1 MKKKNNSLLLSFE
14 LMVILILFYVPVHV
28 SAASIGDVT
37 TFNYTGDVE
46 EFIAPVQGK
55 YKLEVWGAE
64 GGGDHQQSYLG
75 PSGKGGY
82 STGVVELKANEKL
95 YVYVG
100 GKGTFC
106 QGGYCTVAGGFN
118 GGGSGWK
125 RTPASDTANPVA
137 SGGGAT
143 DMRLTK
149 GTWNDTSSLL
159 SRLIVAGGGGGGGVD
174 HGEPGGHGGGLEGIL
189 VNSESGYGGTQTT
202 GWKFGEGFSASINT
216 LAYINSTYGGN
227 GGGGGWYGGYYSAG
241 PSKWEGSGGGSG
253 FLWTSESI
261 PNVPKGYHV
270 SEQYFLTDAK
280 TIAGNASM
288 PTHDGESTMIGNKA
302 DGYAKITLL
311 EKTSPL
317 EVDNPSI
324 FLTDLELTPF
334 YKNNTLNYETK
345 IPTSPFTTT
354 ITYEEES
361 IIWAHNVGETILE
374 ENKLHQVLLMDS
386 NGNIFVYNIY
396 PTLGKAKLN
405 DLKFENF
412 TSFEQNVYEYSFSVS
427 YSTNKFE
434 PQIEAD
440 ADVTYTISSDH
451 LNVGMNTITIEVTKP
466 NCENTTYKFNI
477 NREFEQTVNSK
488 PLETTFTYTGDY
500 QEFIAPYSTYYTLE
514 VWGARSGGS
523 HQNSELGI
531 AGLGGYSKG
540 KLYLNAGDKLY
551 IYVGAEGSWC
561 GNSICISSPS
571 FNGGGTGYKTMN
583 STRDPVA
590 SGGGATDIRLV
601 PGPWDNENSLLSRII
616 VAGGGGGSGMDGER
630 GGDGGGLS
638 GYSYSTSYGAPG
650 TQTTGWSFGGGFN
663 ANAST
668 IGYIS
673 SQYGGSGGGGGWYG
687 GKNSLGRGF
696 HSAGG
701 GSGFVLNESSSKNV
715 PDGYIATNKYYLK
728 ETETLAGNQYIPT
741 YDGSSVMQGNNAA
754 GYAKISYYSTDDL
767 DELESITV
775 DKGILSPEFHP
786 GIFDYNLSLNVE
798 DTTITF
804 DATTKKQEALITG
817 LGSVNIPAGDSES
830 VITFTNLNG
839 EISIYTIHITRPAS
853 ASAILQGFK
862 VNGLLYEDFKPDI
875 YDYEIELPTEI
886 TKINLELLKLY
897 PGQKIPED
905 TIYDFIENEKVVN
918 IVVSSEKE
926 LTNQPYTFTFKRK
939 KSSLLKNLEID
950 GGVLTTRFSPNIKD
964 YTLETFTFTRELP
977 IIATPFFEDAKITI
991 VENRYVSE
999 KEKKIT
1005 ITVDLDGVDSTVY
1018 TLNIK
1023 RIEPILDPIEEGFTY
1038 TGDYQTFIAPATA
1051 LYTLE
1056 VWGASGGG
1064 QHQNSELGIGGLGGY
1079 AKGSVY
1085 LNKGETLYIYVGKE
1099 GTWCGGAIC
1108 TTNPSYN
1115 GGGTGYKAINTRNDP
1130 AASGGG
1136 ATDIR
1141 LISGPWNNES
1151 SLLSRIIVAG
1161 GGGGGGMDGERG
1173 GDGGGLTGYSYSTS
1187 YGAPGT
1193 QTTGWSLG
1201 GGFNASA
1208 STISYISAR
1217 YGGPGAGGGWYGG
1230 YNSRGS
1236 GWHGAGGG
1244 SGFTWTKTTKD
1255 AVPTG
1260 YNVDTKY
1267 YLSDT
1272 EMISGNQKMP
1282 NYDGT
1287 NLMDG
1292 NRGNG
1297 YAKITATP
1305 GIVGDAFLDNIIVDE
1320 GNVAINFE
1328 PWTYTYEINLSKE
1341 YSTVKIEAIAK
1352 SLEANI
1358 LGNGSIS
1365 LHPGLNEHKIVVSTK
1380 DGANK
1385 TYTLKINREPS
1396 DDSKAKD
1403 IILNNPMAY
1412 LCGLSP
1418 AYCNYTFDS
1427 DTTSYEILLPFMT
1440 DEISLTP
1447 ILKSEDQTVKYYRN
1461 EPSEENTIDRIEQT
1475 TSTFQIHNDVN
1486 IIEIDITSEDGLH
1499 TTTYTYKLR
1508 KDDSGNNNLAIL
1520 NVTNP
1525 QNDNT
1530 KIDFDAYTYEYYITI
1545 PAEFEQIEFEA
1556 IPENPDATVTIS
1568 GNEKL
1573 VTGLNEIRILVTAP
1587 NKNQKTYILYVY
1599 KEQSTNTFLSNLE
1612 VIKENQERVELT
1624 PTFNKLLNDYSAVVD
1639 ATTKKITINADSE
1652 AGLVTGAGEF
1662 ELVSGKNSFLI
1673 TVTSESGDTNI
1684 YEIVIMKSRNSNS
1697 NLSNIEVEGYPLSPE
1712 FSKETKNY
1720 TITIPKEVNSV
1731 NVIVTPEENTTTY
1744 TIRGNNNL
1752 TEKSNIIVVTSIA
1765 EDKTY
1770 QVYQIVVL
1778 KESSSNNYLQNIEVT
1793 GGTLN
1798 EGFNKENLSY
1808 TIDVDGSVNEI
1819 TVKGIKEDNA
1829 STIKGN
1835 GTYALLKGE
1844 NTITLTVTSEDGVD
1858 RVYTIKVNK
1867 RLDDNTELESI
1878 TNNRGS
1884 VVIENID
1891 PTKDY
1896 DYLINV
1902 QYEISSIDITG
1913 TPKSKT
1919 SNITG
1924 NGTYHLIPGE
1934 ENKITLRVT
1943 AEDGSTKDYVV
1954 KVVRDKSD
1962 NDDLDFLFLEEGGLS
1977 PIFNETTIYYE
1988 VKVPY
1993 NTNTLHLTAIP
2004 ESPYAFVD
2012 VTDSTTIDTHQFT
2025 IDVSSL
2031 NPNDTKDIDI
2041 VVTAQNGNVKI
2052 YTTHIIKQDDTNED
2066 LTLSSLDTNRGEL
2079 SPTFN
2084 PTILNYELTVEHDV
2098 EDITITA
2105 SAFDESATI
2114 KGLGTY
2120 PLKVG
2125 KNSIPIFVVG
2135 NSQIQKDYQIVIT
2148 RKKSS
2153 DASLTNL
2160 VVKNHVL
2167 SPSFSKEITEYHLS
2181 TSKTN
2186 LEFTMIKPTEADAT
2200 YEITGNQNFQTGE
2213 NIVTIKVT
2221 APDEE
2226 TTEEYKMIVDK
2237 TGSRN
2242 NNLASLEVVG
2252 YNLTPTFHKGV
2263 TFYATEV
2270 KNDVNS
2276 IVISATSEDTNATI
2290 TGTGLKKI
2298 ETGENYFEIV
2308 VTSETN
2314 EKKAYTILIT
2324 KEASDNNYLASLNTS
2339 EGTLTPNFQK
2349 ETTDYM
2355 VTVPYEIDTIL
2366 LNGTSE
2372 DTNASITGLGNHN
2385 LTEGE
2390 NHISIMV
2397 TSESGL
2403 VRNYNVK
2410 IIRESIMS
2418 AYLKELSVANFE
2430 LDTEFNKEILEYF
2443 ITVPSDTD
2451 NLSVKAVA
2459 EDKNANIEIT
2469 GQDSLEIGMNEIHIE
2484 VTASDSITTLEYI
2497 IYVNKEMSTNNYLSS
2512 LIPSVGNL
2520 LPNFNPK
2527 VMNYKIEVARDITSI
2542 SFQATTEDK
2551 NSKITSGL
2559 GEHTLNIGSNI
2570 IQIKVKSAI
2579 GITRTYQVEV
2589 IRLPESNNYLQNLKV
2604 MHIKQDLPLNP
2615 EFQKETNEYS
2625 LTVPSDLNFI
2635 QIKAEAENEFAT
2647 VSGTGTKEL
2656 ISGTNRFEI
2665 KVQAENGDINTYIL
2679 NITKEVSSNNY
2690 LSSLIPSS
2698 GVLSP
2703 EFNKEILEYN
2713 LNLSYEISELS
2724 FNATLESNLASVKG
2738 LENKIVPEGL
2748 SVREIIVT
2756 SEDGSIRVY
2765 KINLNKETASEVR
2778 LKELAI
2784 IDYPITFDS
2793 DTFTY
2798 TIEVPHSKDILY
2810 QNEITA
2816 IPMDPN
2822 ATVNLMGDLNLYA
2835 GASTEYIIEVIA
2847 KDGFTTQEYKII
2859 VKRAKFDL
2867 ESITPSETSILL
2879 DIGELK
2885 QITYTFTPQI
2895 TSFTEVKWTSE
2906 DETIASVDEFGN
2918 ITGVGYGTTTIHVAS
2933 TYDENI
2939 KASIEV
2945 KVIRKKITSSVYQI
2959 ERKEKEDGS
2968 KLEYTYG
2975 SEPGILL
2982 KDYLNHFENE
2992 TSTLYVYDKEGNEV
3006 DKETMI
3012 ASTFMKIKLI
3022 IEDVCYDE
3030 LIIVVKGD
3038 LTGDGYITGPDRV
3051 RLQRYMQMKVELEEI
3066 EMIAADVTNDGEVT
3080 GPDRVKLQRYMQ
3092 MKIDTVN

>member
-1 MKKKNNSLLLSFE
+1 MSINKYQKSFF
-14 LMVILILFYVPVHV
+14 IFLFFFLFFPLEIKAVEINEEFVF
-28 SAASIGDVT
+28 S
-37 TFNYTGDVE
+37 YTGDSQ

-64 GGGDHQQSYLG
+64 GGGDHQQSNLG

-82 STGVVELKANEKL
+82 STGVIQLKTSEKL

-106 QGGYCTVAGGFN
+106 QGGYCTVPGGFN

-125 RTPASDTANPVA
+125 RTAASDTWNPVA

-143 DMRLTK
+143 DIRFTK
-149 GTWNDTSSLL
+149 GEWNDSSSLL
-159 SRLIVAGGGGGGGVD
+159 SRIIVAGGGGGGGVD
-174 HGEPGGHGGGLEGIL
+174 NGEPGGHGGGLEGIL
-189 VNSESGYGGTQTT
+189 VNAESGYGGTQTT
-202 GWKFGEGFSASINT
+202 GWKFGEGFSANVNT
-216 LAYINSTYGGN
+216 LSYINSTYGGN

-253 FLWTSESI
+253 FIWTPESVL
-261 PNVPKGYHV
+261 NVPKGYHV

-288 PTHDGESTMIGNKA
+288 PTHDGKSTMIGNKA

-317 EVDNPSI
+317 DGEKPPIS
-324 FLTDLELTPF
+324 LTDLELTPF
-334 YKNNTLNYETK
+334 FENNTLNYETVL
-345 IPTSPFTTT
+345 PASPYKTT
-354 ITYEEES
+354 ITYDETKFM
-361 IIWAHNVGETILE
+361 WAHNVGETTLE
-374 ENKLHQVLLMDS
+374 KDKIHQVILMDLE
-386 NGNIFVYNIY
+386 GNIFIYNIY
-396 PTLGKAKLN
+396 PVIAKAKLN
-405 DLKFENF
+405 NLTFENF
-412 TSFEQNVYEYSFSVS
+412 TSFESNVYEYDITVNH
-427 YSTNKFE
+427 TTTKFN
-434 PQIEAD
+434 PLIETD
-440 ADVTYTISSDH
+440 EETTYTISSND
-451 LNVGMNTITIEVTKP
+451 LSVGKNIVTINVSKP

-488 PLETTFTYTGDY
+488 PLETTFNYTGDY

-601 PGPWDNENSLLSRII
+601 PGPWDNETSLLSRII

-650 TQTTGWSFGGGFN
+650 TQNSGWSFGGGFN

-728 ETETLAGNQYIPT
+728 ETETLAGNQYMPT
-741 YDGSSVMQGNNAA
+741 YDGSSVMLGNNAA

-767 DELESITV
+767 DELLEITV
-775 DKGILSPEFHP
+775 DKGVLTPEFHE
-786 GIFDYNLSLNVE
+786 GTFDYDLSLNVG

-817 LGSVNIPAGDSES
+817 LGTFNVPAGDQDFT
-830 VITFTNLNG
+830 ITFTNLNG
-839 EISIYTIHITRPAS
+839 EISIYTIHVTRPAS
-853 ASAILQGFK
+853 ASAQLKGFK
-862 VNGLLYEDFKPDI
+862 VNGLLYVNFDPTKF
-875 YDYEIELPTEI
+875 DYEIELPTEI

-897 PGQKIPED
+897 PGQKIPEN
-905 TIYDFIENEKVVN
+905 TIYEFTENELVIN
-918 IVVSSEKE
+918 IVVSSEGD
-926 LTNQPYTFTFKRK
+926 LQNQPYTFTFKRK
-939 KSSLLKNLEID
+939 RASLLKSLEID
-950 GGVLTTRFSPNIKD
+950 GGVLTSAFSPIKKD
-964 YTLETFTFTRELP
+964 YTLEILNFTREVP
-977 IIATPFFEDAKITI
+977 MIATPFFEDAKVTI

-999 KEKKIT
+999 KEKQIT
-1005 ITVDLDGVDSTVY
+1005 ITVDLDGVSSTVY
-1018 TLNIK
+1018 TLNLK
-1023 RIEPILDPIEEGFTY
+1023 RIEPILDPVNEGFTY
-1038 TGDYQTFIAPATA
+1038 TGDYQTFIAPSPA

-1064 QHQNSELGIGGLGGY
+1064 HHQNSELGIGGLGGY

-1085 LNKGETLYIYVGKE
+1085 LNKGDTLYIYVGKE
-1099 GTWCGGAIC
+1099 GTWCGGKIC
-1108 TTNPSYN
+1108 TTAPSFN
-1115 GGGTGYKAINTRNDP
+1115 GGGSGYKAINTSNDP

-1136 ATDIR
+1136 STDIR
-1141 LISGPWNNES
+1141 LVSGPWNDQS
-1151 SLLSRIIVAG
+1151 SLLSRLIVAG

-1173 GDGGGLTGYSYSTS
+1173 GDGGGLSGYSYSTS

-1193 QTTGWSLG
+1193 QTAGWSFG

-1208 STISYISAR
+1208 STIGYISAR

-1244 SGFTWTKTTKD
+1244 SGFIWTSNSKNN
-1255 AVPTG
+1255 VPNG
-1260 YNVDTKY
+1260 YSVDQKY
-1267 YLSDT
+1267 YLNDA

-1305 GIVGDAFLDNIIVDE
+1305 GIVGDTFLDNIIIDH
-1320 GNVAINFE
+1320 GNVTIPFE
-1328 PWTYTYEINLSKE
+1328 PWTYTYEIDLPKE
-1341 YSTVKIEAIAK
+1341 YNSVDILAIPKSQEA
-1352 SLEANI
+1352 SI
-1358 LGNGSIS
+1358 LGNGDIT

-1403 IILNNPMAY
+1403 IVLKNPVAY

-1418 AYCNYTFDS
+1418 SYCNYTFDS
-1427 DTTSYEILLPFMT
+1427 DITSYEILLPFLT
-1440 DEISLTP
+1440 EKISLTP
-1447 ILKSEDQTVKYYRN
+1447 TLKSDYQTIKYYRN
-1461 EPSEENTIDRIEQT
+1461 EPENEEENRIEQT
-1475 TSTFQIHNDVN
+1475 SDTFEIHSGIN

-1499 TTTYTYKLR
+1499 TTTYTYKIR

-1525 QNDNT
+1525 QNEKTEITFNPS
-1530 KIDFDAYTYEYYITI
+1530 TYEYYITI
-1545 PAEFEQIEFEA
+1545 PAEFAQIELEA

-1568 GNEKL
+1568 GNENL
-1573 VTGLNEIRILVTAP
+1573 MTGLNEIRILVTAP
-1587 NKNQKTYILYVY
+1587 NKNQKTYILYTY

-1612 VIKENQERVELT
+1612 VIKENQEKVELT
-1624 PTFNKLLNDYSAVVD
+1624 PTFNKLLNDYTAVVD
-1639 ATTKKITINADSE
+1639 ATTKKITINAASE
-1652 AGLVTGAGEF
+1652 AGSVTGTGVF
-1662 ELVSGKNSFLI
+1662 ELVSGKNSFPI

-1684 YEIVIMKSRNSNS
+1684 YEIVIMKSRNNNS
-1697 NLSNIEVEGYPLSPE
+1697 SLLNIEIEGYEISPE
-1712 FSKETKNY
+1712 FSKDIKNY
-1720 TITIPKEVNSV
+1720 TVTIPK
-1731 NVIVTPEENTTTY
+1731 NVDKLNVKVTPEENTTTY

-1752 TEKSNIIVVTSIA
+1752 TEKSNIIVITSIA

-1778 KESSSNNYLQNIEVT
+1778 KESSTNNYLQNIEVT

-1798 EGFNKENLSY
+1798 EEFNKENLSY

-1819 TVKGIKEDNA
+1819 TLKGIKEDDA
-1829 STIKGN
+1829 STISGN
-1835 GTYALLKGE
+1835 GTHALVKGE
-1844 NTITLTVTSEDGVD
+1844 NIITITVTSEDGVD
-1858 RVYTIKVNK
+1858 RVYTVKVNK

-1896 DYLINV
+1896 AYLINV

-1919 SNITG
+1919 SNVTG
-1924 NGTYHLIPGE
+1924 NGTYNLIPGE

-1943 AEDGSTKDYVV
+1943 AEDGSAKDYVI

-1962 NDDLDFLFLEEGGLS
+1962 NDDLDFLYIEEGGLS

-1988 VKVPY
+1988 VKVPF
-1993 NTNTLHLTAIP
+1993 NTNTLHMTAIP

-2012 VTDSTTIDTHQFT
+2012 VTDSNNIDTYKFT

-2052 YTTHIIKQDDTNED
+2052 YTTHIIKQENTNED

-2079 SPTFN
+2079 TPTFN
-2084 PTILNYELTVEHDV
+2084 PTILNYELMVEHDI

-2167 SPSFSKEITEYHLS
+2167 SPSFSKDITEYHLT

-2186 LEFTMIKPTEADAT
+2186 LEFTMINPTETDAT
-2200 YEITGNQNFQTGE
+2200 YEIIGNQNFQTGE
-2213 NIVTIKVT
+2213 NTVTIKVT
-2221 APDEE
+2221 APDGE
-2226 TTEEYKMIVDK
+2226 TTKEYKIIVEK
-2237 TGSRN
+2237 TGSKN

-2252 YNLTPTFHKGV
+2252 YNLTPAFHKGV

-2270 KNDVNS
+2270 NNDVNS
-2276 IVISATSEDTNATI
+2276 VVISANPEDANATI

-2308 VTSETN
+2308 VTSET
-2314 EKKAYTILIT
+2314 EDKKVYTVLIT
-2324 KEASDNNYLASLNTS
+2324 KEASDNNYLASLNTN
-2339 EGTLTPNFQK
+2339 EGTLNPIFQK
-2349 ETTDYM
+2349 ETTDYTIN
-2355 VTVPYEIDTIL
+2355 VTHEIESIS
-2366 LNGTSE
+2366 LNGKAE
-2372 DTNASITGLGNHN
+2372 DVNATITGFGNYN
-2385 LTEGE
+2385 LNEGE
-2390 NHISIMV
+2390 NNITILV

-2403 VRNYNVK
+2403 VRSYNIK
-2410 IIRESIMS
+2410 IIRESIIS
-2418 AYLKELSVANFE
+2418 AFLKELSVTNFA

-2443 ITVPSDTD
+2443 ITVPNDTEQL
-2451 NLSVKAVA
+2451 NITAIA
-2459 EDKNANIEIT
+2459 EDKNASVEIT
-2469 GQDSLEIGMNEIHIE
+2469 GQDSLEIGMNEIHIK
-2484 VTASDSITTLEYI
+2484 VTASDSTTTLEYI

-2512 LIPSVGNL
+2512 LIPSIGNL
-2520 LPNFNPK
+2520 DPIFNPT
-2527 VMNYKIEVARDITSI
+2527 VMDYTIEVPRETQNITI
-2542 SFQATTEDK
+2542 NATTQDAS
-2551 NSKITSGL
+2551 SKIISGV
-2559 GEHTLNIGSNI
+2559 GVHELNIGSNI
-2570 IQIKVKSAI
+2570 ISIKVKSAI
-2579 GITRTYQVEV
+2579 GITRTYKVNV
-2589 IRLPESNNYLQNLKV
+2589 IRTPANNNYLKNLKV
-2604 MHIKQDLPLNP
+2604 MHILENIPLNP

-2635 QIKAEAENEFAT
+2635 QIKAEAESEFAT
-2647 VSGTGTKEL
+2647 VTNTGTKEL
-2656 ISGTNRFEI
+2656 VTGLNRFEI
-2665 KVQAENGDINTYIL
+2665 EVKAEDGTINTYIL

-2690 LSSLIPSS
+2690 LSSLIPST

-2703 EFNKEILEYN
+2703 EFNKELLEYN
-2713 LNLSYEISELS
+2713 LDLSYEISDLS

-2748 SVREIIVT
+2748 SVRGITVT
-2756 SEDGSIRVY
+2756 AEDGSVRVY
-2765 KINLNKETASEVR
+2765 KININKETASEVR

-2847 KDGFTTQEYKII
+2847 RDGYTTQEYKII

-2879 DIGELK
+2879 DVGELK
-2885 QITYTFTPQI
+2885 QITYTFTPEI
-2895 TSFTEVKWTSE
+2895 TSFTEVKWTSD

-2918 ITGVGYGTTTIHVAS
+2918 ITGVGYGTTTIHVIS
-2933 TYDENI
+2933 NYDENI

-2982 KDYLNHFENE
+2982 KDYLNNFENE
-2992 TSTLYVYDKEGNEV
+2992 ATTLYVYDKEGNEV
-3006 DKETMI
+3006 DKETII

-3022 IEDVCYDE
+3022 VEDVCYDE

-3066 EMIAADVTNDGEVT
+3066 EMIAADVTNDKEVT

-3092 MKIDTVN
+3092 MKIDSVN